1 MNVTTWYSFD
11 SKEQISYCQ
20 KLDIGKEWAFLK
32 EIERLF
38 VREFCDEKLIVGAF
52 CAYAKNNAPQI
63 AINVYLA
70 EGMDASIF
78 PEFFLGFPVLCLYEP
93 ATSNDLKPS
102 DTKEA
107 YTAKLLKEFE
117 CYENGMS
124 KDADFDDEIWC
135 LLGKVIPEYDDGKFQ
150 TVPEA
155 VQFYYASRNLQWSVG
170 FDGFYDA
177 ATRSSVMLHFAH
189 KAYLAFKLDDSVALI
204 KRAMELVRLEN
215 DADDDYLDEQWS
227 SLDKSLENSSFFLA
241 DLPRIDYIVKNKQ
254 MFVNYFNQLPC
265 RIFGQTN

>member
-1 MNVTTWYSFD
+1 MNVTTWYSFN
-11 SKEQISYCQ
+11 SNEQISYCQ
-20 KLDIGKEWAFLK
+20 KLDTYKEWAFLK

-38 VREFCDEKLIVGAF
+38 VREFCDEKLIRGAF

-78 PEFFLGFPVLCLYEP
+78 PEFFLGFPVLCLDEP

-124 KDADFDDEIWC
+124 KDTDFDDEIWC
-135 LLGKVIPEYDDGKFQ
+135 LLGNVIPEYNDGKFQ
-150 TVPEA
+150 SVPEA

-189 KAYLAFKLDDSVALI
+189 KAYLAFKLDDSAALI

-254 MFVNYFNQLPC
+254 MFIDYFNQLPC
-265 RIFGQTN
+265 RIYGVTN